1 MHHFVPARRA
11 LAIVA
16 MAAAAGC
23 ATAQTASVPAPAPG
37 GSPAAEIEQVLQT
50 SAEAWN
56 RGDLDGFLLPYLNSD
71 QTTFVSRDVV
81 HGIPAIRETYLSS
94 WWRGGRP
101 SLNLAYRGIDVRP
114 LGRDYA
120 LAVGHWVVTDKNTG
134 QETRTGIFSLTMMRT
149 PQGWRIIHDHS
160 S

>member
-1 MHHFVPARRA
+1 MHRSVPARRA
-11 LAIVA
+11 LAILA
-16 MAAAAGC
+16 TAAAAGC
-23 ATAQTASVPAPAPG
+23 ATARTSSAPAPSVV
-37 GSPAAEIEQVLQT
+37 GSPAAEIEQVLQA
-50 SAEAWN
+50 SAQAWN

-71 QTTFVSRDVV
+71 QTTFVGRDVV
-81 HGIPAIRETYLSS
+81 HGVPAIRETYLSS
-94 WWRGGRP
+94 WWRGGTP
-101 SLNLAYRGIDVRP
+101 TLNLAYNRIDVRP

-134 QETRTGIFSLTMMRT
+134 QETRTGIFSLTMVRT